1 MLRHEQTAVAQFTD
15 LTPQPPS
22 ILHNLPGDVEGN
34 VLSFL
39 ETVDLVQLSESSLR
53 GMSGPA
59 RDLLREMAVE
69 LRKFL
74 ADNPLMQELMQEL
87 MQGTSKP
94 FDVSVGQVVLQLRWD
109 LKGGLEKLDN
119 LRAKELVSLR
129 DSIRKGLSQS
139 QRPSQQRALQLIKAE
154 FLRELGRR
162 MGLVPELRNDREIV
176 LAAVQA
182 DLRPL
187 AYASAELRNDRGVVS
202 IQVLSEFCLRR
213 YDPVTT

>member
-1 MLRHEQTAVAQFTD
+1 
-15 LTPQPPS
+15 
-22 ILHNLPGDVEGN
+22 
-34 VLSFL
+34 
-39 ETVDLVQLSESSLR
+39 
-53 GMSGPA
+53 
-59 RDLLREMAVE
+59 
-69 LRKFL
+69 
-74 ADNPLMQELMQEL
+74 
-87 MQGTSKP
+87 
-94 FDVSVGQVVLQLRWD
+94 